1 MQAQVYNLAGE
12 VVDTLE
18 LSDYIFGIEPNV
30 AVLHQAVVRQQ
41 ANARLGTHNTL
52 TRGNVRGGGR
62 KPYRQKGTGN
72 ARQGSRRS
80 PQWRGG
86 GVIFGPHP
94 RSYEQAMPRKMRR
107 LAMRSALSAKAQDG
121 QIVIIE
127 NLDELE
133 PRTKAMLALLDSLN
147 LGGQRTLVMLPERME
162 NVYRAAGNLADCK
175 LTFAQYLSLVD
186 MLKYERILM
195 TVGSLDTIGEIL
207 ADDGNPAYVST
218 NGDGVSAATSKDDT
232 LIEASSVGDEDE
244 ALPELSSTGNEDIA
258 LPELSGAADG
268 EIVADNIEAAPAVE
282 AAAELE
288 TEKVVKPKRGKR
300 TTSPAADAGDT
311 ESEA

>member
-268 EIVADNIEAAPAVE
+268 EIVADNIEAAPAAE

>member
-86 GVIFGPHP
+86 GVVFGPHP

-107 LAMRSALSAKAQDG
+107 LAMRSALSAKARDG
-121 QIVIIE
+121 QIIIVE

-133 PRTKAMLALLDSLN
+133 PRTKAMLTLLDNLN
-147 LGGQRTLVMLPERME
+147 LGGHSTLLMLPERME

-186 MLKYERILM
+186 MLKYQRILM
-195 TVGSLDTIGEIL
+195 TVSSLDTIGDIL
-207 ADDGNPAYVST
+207 ADDGNPAYASVDG
-218 NGDGVSAATSKDDT
+218 NGSMGATLKDDT
-232 LIEASSVGDEDE
+232 FIEVSGAGDEDE
-244 ALPELSSTGNEDIA
+244 ALA
-258 LPELSGAADG
+258 ELSGAGDEDEALAELSGTADS
-268 EIVADNIEAAPAVE
+268 EIVADNLEAASTVE
-282 AAAELE
+282 AATELE
-288 TEKVVKPKRGKR
+288 TEQAVKPKRRKR
-300 TTSPAADAGDT
+300 TTSPAEAGDA
-311 ESEA
+311 ESEV

>member
-18 LSDYIFGIEPNV
+18 LSDYIFGIEPNI

-52 TRGNVRGGGR
+52 TRGDVRGGGR

-86 GVIFGPHP
+86 GVVFGPHP

-107 LAMRSALSAKAQDG
+107 LAMRSALSAKARDG
-121 QIVIIE
+121 QITIVN

-133 PRTKAMLALLDSLN
+133 PRTRAMMGLLDGLN
-147 LGGQRTLVMLPERME
+147 LGGKRILVMLPSRLD

-186 MLKYERILM
+186 MLKYERILL
-195 TVGSLDTIGEIL
+195 TLGSLDTIGEIL
-207 ADDGNPAYVST
+207 ADDGNPVYTST
-218 NGDGVSAATSKDDT
+218 NVDGAASAIVETEATQPTVFTAMPNVVVTTDAPPAVDISETEDSETPAYMK
-232 LIEASSVGDEDE
+232 ADE
-244 ALPELSSTGNEDIA
+244 AAEN
-258 LPELSGAADG
+258 
-268 EIVADNIEAAPAVE
+268 AAP
-282 AAAELE
+282 E
-288 TEKVVKPKRGKR
+288 TEAEVKPKRSKR
-300 TTSPAADAGDT
+300 TINPADAGDA